1 MNWPRQSFSLL
12 ISGSLVLATAQ
23 TGWAAG
29 AEQATAPPAVQTTL
43 PSPDVLDQ
51 LVAPIALY
59 PDSLVAQ
66 ILAASTLPTEVVEA
80 DRWIKQ
86 HSSLRGQAVGQA
98 VNQQAWDPSVK
109 ALTQFPVVLANMDK
123 NLSWSTQL
131 GVAYSSEPQNV
142 LDAVQ
147 VMRRRAQQAGHLT
160 GNSHETVTTEGD
172 TIVIQPAD
180 AGTVYVPEYDPWLV
194 YGAPVG
200 VYPGWAGVPGLFVT
214 GPDVLF
220 GLGIGIGAFAAF
232 GWGWNHWGADWRGH
246 RVAFNHGAFRP
257 HAEGFAG
264 HAGFRGADRSFAHGG
279 FHGGFHGAGRS
290 FAHAGGFH
298 GGGFHGGGFHG
309 GGLAGGMA
317 ARGGMHSGGA
327 FHVAAGGFHG
337 GGFHGGGGHG
347 GGRR

>member
-1 MNWPRQSFSLL
+1 MNWPKQSFSLL
-12 ISGSLVLATAQ
+12 ISGSLVLATSQ

-29 AEQATAPPAVQTTL
+29 AEQSTAPPAVQTTL
-43 PSPDVLDQ
+43 PSPDVLNQ

-66 ILAASTLPTEVVEA
+66 ILAASTLPSEVVQA

-86 HSSLRGQAVGQA
+86 HSALRGQAVGQA

-109 ALTQFPVVLANMDK
+109 ALTQFPLVLANMDN

-131 GVAYSSEPQNV
+131 GVAYASEPQNV
-142 LDAVQ
+142 LDAIQ

-160 GNSHETVTTEGD
+160 GNSHETVTNEGD

-180 AGTVYVPEYDPWLV
+180 AETVYVPEYNPWLV

-200 VYPGWAGVPGLFVT
+200 VYPGWEGVPGLFVT
-214 GPDVLF
+214 EPDVLF
-220 GLGIGIGAFAAF
+220 GLGIGIGAIAAF
-232 GWGWNHWGADWRGH
+232 GWGWNHWGADWRDH
-246 RVAFNHGAFRP
+246 RVAFNHGAYRP
-257 HAEGFAG
+257 HREGFAG
-264 HAGFRGADRSFAHGG
+264 HAGFRGAGMSFAHGG
-279 FHGGFHGAGRS
+279 FHGAGTS
-290 FAHAGGFH
+290 FAHAGGFA
-298 GGGFHGGGFHG
+298 GGRGFNRGGV
-309 GGLAGGMA
+309 AGGMA